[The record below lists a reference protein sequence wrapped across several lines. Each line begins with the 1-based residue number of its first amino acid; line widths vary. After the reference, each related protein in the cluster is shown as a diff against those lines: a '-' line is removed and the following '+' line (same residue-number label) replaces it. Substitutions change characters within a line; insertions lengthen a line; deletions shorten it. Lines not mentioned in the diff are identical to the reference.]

1 MSDVKAN
8 KTYIIRN
15 KETKELFRAASGKTS
30 WKAPGHAKNA
40 FNQTV
45 AYGRSAERY
54 GLKVIVEEK
63 RWGTDIH
70 GPKFSEQDVY
80 EIVELKPESED
91 TLARAVEILKQVMG
105 RCDGVVFDMIYDF
118 LEEIGENE

>member
-1 MSDVKAN
+1 MRDVKAN

-80 EIVELKPESED
+80 EVVELKPESED

-105 RCDGVVFDMIYDF
+105 RCDGVAFDMIYDF

>member
-45 AYGRSAERY
+45 AYGRSAEQY

-63 RWGTDIH
+63 RWGTDVH

-80 EIVELKPESED
+80 EVVELKPESED

-105 RCDGVVFDMIYDF
+105 RCDGVAFDMIYDF